1 MAKRG
6 DLFGGSDAAAKARGE
21 ARQRLTSAATGAPA
35 RSGKTTITLSIT
47 EADKMKVKVYAM
59 AHKTTVS
66 DLLHGWI
73 QEYCQDRGAERNAQR

>member
-1 MAKRG
+1 MTKKG
-6 DLFGGSDAAAKARGE
+6 NMFGGFDAAAKARE
-21 ARQRLTSAATGAPA
+21 EKQQRLTSAATGAPVT
-35 RSGKTTITLSIT
+35 SGKTTITLSIT

-73 QEYCQDRGAERNAQR
+73 QDNCND

>member
-1 MAKRG
+1 MAKKG
-6 DLFGGSDAAAKARGE
+6 NMFGGFDAAAKARE
-21 ARQRLTSAATGAPA
+21 EEQQRLTSAATGTPVQ
-35 RSGKTTITLSIT
+35 SGKTTITLSIT

-73 QEYCQDRGAERNAQR
+73 QEHCSE